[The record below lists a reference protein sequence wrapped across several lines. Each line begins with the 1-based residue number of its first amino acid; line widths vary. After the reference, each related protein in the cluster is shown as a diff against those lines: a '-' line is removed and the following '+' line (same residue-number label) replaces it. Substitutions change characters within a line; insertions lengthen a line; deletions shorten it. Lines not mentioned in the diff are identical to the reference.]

1 MASTFP
7 GAIDSFTDPLSNSP
21 LNSPSH
27 SAQHADLNDAAE
39 KIETYM
45 GLVKVIPTSVASV
58 GGTGAT
64 LSSTGTVNVG
74 TSNTSISVIGC
85 FSALYNNYIISYSG
99 IAVSEPSISLNCF
112 LLSGVTSTSS
122 GWFGTEFYISVG
134 GTTQTGQI
142 TANNGASVFCTA
154 GTSTGGLASITELQ
168 SPFLAQH
175 TKLQYRNVAT
185 DFYRYGFANHA
196 ANTSYNGIRFTPSS
210 GGLTGGSI
218 TVYGYRI

>member
-7 GAIDSFTDPLSNSP
+7 GAIDSFTDPLAGSA

-27 SAQHADLNDAAE
+27 SAQHADLNDAVE
-39 KIETYM
+39 KLETYT

-74 TSNTSISVIGC
+74 TSNTSISVVGC
-85 FSALYNNYIISYSG
+85 FSALYNNYIISFSG
-99 IAVSEPSISLNCF
+99 IAVASASISLNCF
-112 LLSGVTSTSS
+112 LLSGTTPTSS
-122 GWFGTEFYISVG
+122 GWYGTEFYISVG
-134 GTTQTGQI
+134 GTTQTGQLS
-142 TANNGASVFCTA
+142 ANNSASVFCTA
-154 GTSTGGLASITELQ
+154 GSSVGGLASITEIQ

-196 ANTSYNGIRFTPSS
+196 ANTSYNGIQFTPSS
-210 GGLTGGSI
+210 GGITGGSI